1 MELVINMMLDM
12 LNGLV
17 DLPWWGYVLVALGFT
32 HVTIAAVTIFLHRH
46 QAHRAL
52 DLHPIVSHFF
62 RFWLWLSTGMVTKEW
77 TAVHRK
83 HHARCET
90 EEDPHSP
97 QVFGLPKVF
106 WEGAELYRK
115 ESRNAQTLEKYG
127 RGTPDDWLERHVYT
141 GSSKM
146 GIVTMFILNVL
157 LFGPIGI
164 TIWAV
169 QMIWI
174 PLFAAG
180 VINGIGHF
188 WGYRNYESPDAS
200 TNIVPWGILV
210 GGEELHNN
218 HHAFP
223 SSAKLSSKPW
233 EFDIGWLY
241 IRSFEIMGLA
251 KVKKVAPEPVI
262 NPAKQTADMETVK
275 AILVNRLHVLS
286 RYAKDVVVPVLRE
299 EAHKADEGCRHL
311 LKRARSTLVRGEAV
325 MGEEDKTQL
334 QAALS
339 RSQRLT
345 TVYEYKTRL
354 QELWQ
359 RSHTSQDSLLHHLQD
374 WCKQAEETGIKG
386 LQDFAR
392 SLKGYT
398 IQHAAT

>member
-1 MELVINMMLDM
+1 M
-12 LNGLV
+12 
-17 DLPWWGYVLVALGFT
+17 PWWGYVVVALVFT
-32 HVTIAAVTIFLHRH
+32 HITIAAVTIFLHRH

-52 DLHPIVSHFF
+52 ELHPIVSHFF

-97 QVFGLPKVF
+97 QIFGLRKLLL
-106 WEGAELYRK
+106 EGAELYRK
-115 ESRNAQTLEKYG
+115 ESANPETLEKYG

-141 GSSKM
+141 GRSKL
-146 GIVTMFILNVL
+146 GIGVMLATNLV
-157 LFGPIGI
+157 LFGPIGL

-169 QMIWI
+169 QMLWI
-174 PLFAAG
+174 PIFAAG
-180 VINGIGHF
+180 IVNGIGHF

-200 TNIVPWGILV
+200 TNISPWGIII

-241 IRSFEIMGLA
+241 IRTFEILGLA

-262 NPAKQTADMETVK
+262 NLAKHAVDMETVK

-286 RYAKDVVVPVLRE
+286 HYAKDVVVPVLRE
-299 EAHKADEGCRHL
+299 EAHKADEGCRSL
-311 LKRARSTLVRGEAV
+311 LKRAKTTLVRGDAV
-325 MGEEDKTQL
+325 MREADKTQL
-334 QAALS
+334 QAAMS
-339 RSQRLT
+339 RSQTLA

-354 QELWQ
+354 QDLWQ
-359 RSHTSQDSLLHHLQD
+359 RTHTSQDSLLHALQE
-374 WCKQAEETGIKG
+374 WCKQAEETRIKV

-392 SLKGYT
+392 SLRGYT
-398 IQHAAT
+398 LPLQHPAAA

>member
-1 MELVINMMLDM
+1 MMLDM

-115 ESRNAQTLEKYG
+115 ESRNTETLEKYG

-146 GIVTMFILNVL
+146 GIAVMFILNVL

-233 EFDIGWLY
+233 EFDIGWFY

-339 RSQRLT
+339 RSQKLS

>member
-1 MELVINMMLDM
+1 MLDL

-17 DLPWWGYVLVALGFT
+17 DLPWWGYALVALGFT

-62 RFWLWLSTGMVTKEW
+62 RFWLWLSTGMITKEW
-77 TAVHRK
+77 ASVHRK

-90 EEDPHSP
+90 AEDPHSP
-97 QVFGLPKVF
+97 QIVGLPKVL
-106 WEGAELYRK
+106 WEGAELYRA
-115 ESRNAQTLEKYG
+115 ESRNAETLEKYG
-127 RGTPDDWLERHVYT
+127 RGTPDDWLEKHVYT
-141 GSSKM
+141 GHSKL
-146 GIVTMFILNVL
+146 GILLMFILNVL

-174 PLFAAG
+174 PFFAAG
-180 VINGIGHF
+180 VINGVGHF
-188 WGYRNYESPDAS
+188 WGYRNYESPDAA
-200 TNIVPWGILV
+200 TNIVPWGILI

-241 IRSFEIMGLA
+241 IRTMEVCGLA
-251 KVKKVAPEPVI
+251 KVKKIAPEPVI

-286 RYAKDVVVPVLRE
+286 HYAKDVVVPVLRE
-299 EAHKADEGCRHL
+299 EAHKADESWRHL
-311 LKRARSTLVRGEAV
+311 LKRARSTLVRGDAV
-325 MGEEDKTQL
+325 MGEDDKTHL
-334 QAALS
+334 QAALN
-339 RSQRLT
+339 RSQKLS

-359 RSHTSQDSLLHHLQD
+359 RTHTSQDSLLHHLQE
-374 WCKQAEETGIKG
+374 WCKQAEATGIKG

-398 IQHAAT
+398 IRPVA

>member
-1 MELVINMMLDM
+1 M
-12 LNGLV
+12 LNGLL
-17 DLPWWGYVLVALGFT
+17 DLSWWGYVLVALGLT
-32 HVTIAAVTIFLHRH
+32 HVTIAAVTIYLHRH
-46 QAHRAL
+46 QAHRSL
-52 DLHPIVSHFF
+52 ELHPVVSHFF
-62 RFWLWLSTGMVTKEW
+62 RFWLWLTTGMVTKEW

-97 QVFGLPKVF
+97 QIFGLRKLLL
-106 WEGAELYRK
+106 EGAELYRK
-115 ESRNAQTLEKYG
+115 ESRNAETLEKYG

-141 GSSKM
+141 GSSKI
-146 GIVTMFILNVL
+146 GIGVMLSINLL
-157 LFGPIGI
+157 LFGPIGL

-169 QMIWI
+169 QMLWI
-174 PLFAAG
+174 PIFAAG
-180 VINGIGHF
+180 IVNGVGHF
-188 WGYRNYESPDAS
+188 WGYRNYESPDAA
-200 TNIVPWGILV
+200 TNISPWGIII

-233 EFDIGWLY
+233 EFDIGWFY
-241 IRSFEIMGLA
+241 IRSFEILGLA

-262 NPAKQTADMETVK
+262 NPSKHAVDMETVK

-286 RYAKDVVVPVLRE
+286 HYAKDVVVPVLRE
-299 EAHKADEGCRHL
+299 EAHKADTGCRSL
-311 LKRARSTLVRGEAV
+311 LKRAKTTLVRGDAV
-325 MGEEDKTQL
+325 MDEEDKVQL
-334 QAALS
+334 QAALN
-339 RSQRLT
+339 RSPALS

-354 QELWQ
+354 QDLWQ
-359 RSHTSQDSLLHHLQD
+359 RSHTSQDSLLVHLQE

-398 IQHAAT
+398 LQPTTA

>member
-1 MELVINMMLDM
+1 M
-12 LNGLV
+12 LNGLL
-17 DLPWWGYVLVALGFT
+17 DLSWWGYVLVALGLT
-32 HVTIAAVTIFLHRH
+32 HVTIAAVTIYLHRH

-52 DLHPIVSHFF
+52 ELHPIVSHFF
-62 RFWLWLSTGMVTKEW
+62 RFWLWLTTGMVTKEW

-97 QVFGLPKVF
+97 QIFGLRKLLL
-106 WEGAELYRK
+106 EGAELYRK
-115 ESRNAQTLEKYG
+115 ESRNAETLEKYG

-141 GSSKM
+141 GSSKI
-146 GIVTMFILNVL
+146 GIGVMLSINLL
-157 LFGPIGI
+157 LFGPIGL

-169 QMIWI
+169 QMLWI
-174 PLFAAG
+174 PIFAAG
-180 VINGIGHF
+180 IVNGVGHF
-188 WGYRNYESPDAS
+188 WGYRNYESPDAA
-200 TNIVPWGILV
+200 TNISPWGIII

-241 IRSFEIMGLA
+241 IRSFEILGLA

-262 NPAKQTADMETVK
+262 NPSKHAVDMETVK

-286 RYAKDVVVPVLRE
+286 HYAKDVVVPVLRE
-299 EAHKADEGCRHL
+299 EAHKADTGCRSL
-311 LKRARSTLVRGEAV
+311 LKRAKTTLVRGDAV
-325 MGEEDKTQL
+325 MDEEDKVQL
-334 QAALS
+334 QAALN
-339 RSQRLT
+339 RSPTLS

-354 QELWQ
+354 QDLWQ
-359 RSHTSQDSLLHHLQD
+359 RSHTSQDSLLVHLQE

-398 IQHAAT
+398 LQPTTA

>member
-1 MELVINMMLDM
+1 M
-12 LNGLV
+12 LNGLL
-17 DLPWWGYVLVALGFT
+17 DLSWWGYVLVALGLT
-32 HVTIAAVTIFLHRH
+32 HVTIAAVTIYLHRH

-52 DLHPIVSHFF
+52 ELHPVVSHFF
-62 RFWLWLSTGMVTKEW
+62 RFWLWLTTGMVTKEW

-97 QVFGLPKVF
+97 QIRGLRKVLL
-106 WEGAELYRK
+106 EGAELYRI
-115 ESRNAQTLEKYG
+115 ESRNAETLEKYG
-127 RGTPDDWLERHVYT
+127 RGTPDDWLERQVYT
-141 GSSKM
+141 GRSKM

-169 QMIWI
+169 QMLWI
-174 PLFAAG
+174 PIFAAG
-180 VINGIGHF
+180 IVNGVGHF
-188 WGYRNYESPDAS
+188 WGYRNYESPDAA
-200 TNIVPWGILV
+200 TNISPWGIII

-233 EFDIGWLY
+233 EFDIGWFY
-241 IRSFEIMGLA
+241 IRSFEILGLA
-251 KVKKVAPEPVI
+251 RVKKVAPEPVI
-262 NPAKQTADMETVK
+262 NPGKHAADMETVK

-286 RYAKDVVVPVLRE
+286 HYAKDVVVPVLRE
-299 EAHKADEGCRHL
+299 EAHKADTGCRSL
-311 LKRARSTLVRGEAV
+311 LKRAKTTLVRGDAV
-325 MGEEDKTQL
+325 MDEDDKVHL

-339 RSQRLT
+339 RSQALS

-354 QELWQ
+354 QDLWQ
-359 RSHTSQDSLLHHLQD
+359 RSHTSQDSLLTHLQE

-398 IQHAAT
+398 LQPTAA

>member
-1 MELVINMMLDM
+1 M
-12 LNGLV
+12 LNGLL
-17 DLPWWGYVLVALGFT
+17 DLSWWGYVLVALGLT
-32 HVTIAAVTIFLHRH
+32 HVTIAAVTIYLHRH

-52 DLHPIVSHFF
+52 ELHPVVSHFF
-62 RFWLWLSTGMVTKEW
+62 RFWLWLTTGMVTKEW

-97 QVFGLPKVF
+97 QIFGLRKLLL
-106 WEGAELYRK
+106 EGAELYRK
-115 ESRNAQTLEKYG
+115 ESRNAETLEKYG

-141 GSSKM
+141 GSSKI
-146 GIVTMFILNVL
+146 GIGVMLSINLL
-157 LFGPIGI
+157 LFGPIGL

-169 QMIWI
+169 QMLWI
-174 PLFAAG
+174 PIFAAG
-180 VINGIGHF
+180 IVNGIGHF
-188 WGYRNYESPDAS
+188 WGYRNYESPDAA
-200 TNIVPWGILV
+200 TNISPWGIII

-241 IRSFEIMGLA
+241 IRSFEILGLA

-262 NPAKQTADMETVK
+262 NPSKHAVDMETVK

-286 RYAKDVVVPVLRE
+286 HYAKDVVVPVLRE
-299 EAHKADEGCRHL
+299 EAHKADTGCRSL
-311 LKRARSTLVRGEAV
+311 LKRAKTTLVRGDAV
-325 MGEEDKTQL
+325 MDEEDKVQL
-334 QAALS
+334 QAALN
-339 RSQRLT
+339 RSPALS

-354 QELWQ
+354 QDLWQ
-359 RSHTSQDSLLHHLQD
+359 RSHTSQDSLLVHLQE

-398 IQHAAT
+398 LQPTTA

>member
-1 MELVINMMLDM
+1 M
-12 LNGLV
+12 
-17 DLPWWGYVLVALGFT
+17 PWWGYVVVALGFT
-32 HVTIAAVTIFLHRH
+32 HITIAAVTIYLHRH

-52 DLHPIVSHFF
+52 ELHPIVSHFF
-62 RFWLWLSTGMVTKEW
+62 RFWLWMSTGMVTKEW

-97 QVFGLPKVF
+97 QVFGLRKLLL
-106 WEGAELYRK
+106 EGAELYRK
-115 ESRNAQTLEKYG
+115 ESAKLETLEKYG

-146 GIVTMFILNVL
+146 GIALMLVVNLL
-157 LFGPIGI
+157 LFGPIGL

-169 QMIWI
+169 QMLWI
-174 PLFAAG
+174 PIFAAG
-180 VINGIGHF
+180 IVNGIGHY

-200 TNIVPWGILV
+200 TNISPWGIII

-241 IRSFEIMGLA
+241 IRSFEILGLA

-262 NPAKQTADMETVK
+262 NPAKHAVDMETVK

-286 RYAKDVVVPVLRE
+286 HYAKDVVVPVLRE
-299 EAHKADEGCRHL
+299 EAHKADEGCRGL
-311 LKRARSTLVRGEAV
+311 LKRAKTTLVRGDAV
-325 MGEEDKTQL
+325 MREADKTQL

-339 RSQRLT
+339 RSQALA

-354 QELWQ
+354 QDLWQ
-359 RSHTSQDSLLHHLQD
+359 RTHTSQDSLLDALQE
-374 WCKQAEETGIKG
+374 WCKQAEETGIKV

-392 SLKGYT
+392 SLRGYT
-398 IQHAAT
+398 MPIQQPAAA